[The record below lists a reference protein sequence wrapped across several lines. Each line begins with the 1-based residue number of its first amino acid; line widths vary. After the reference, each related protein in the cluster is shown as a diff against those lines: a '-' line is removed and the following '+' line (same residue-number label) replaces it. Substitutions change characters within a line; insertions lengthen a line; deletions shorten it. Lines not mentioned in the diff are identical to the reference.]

1 MSRVD
6 IDAANIVEGRRER
19 RATKTYWSQYVVEDD
34 PSVRGYDPSR
44 ATLKWLL
51 SDKGYFADVPAEE
64 VAAAIEDSD
73 FSASSSDGEAE
84 ADDGSGSDYS
94 STWSESEEE
103 LHVPRPPQGVG
114 GGKGE
119 DGPRQILPEY

>member
-44 ATLKWLL
+44 ATLRWLL
-51 SDKGYFADVPAEE
+51 SEKGYFADVPPGE
-64 VAAAIEDSD
+64 VAAALDDSD

-84 ADDGSGSDYS
+84 AEDGSGSDYS

-103 LHVPRPPQGVG
+103 LHIPRPPKGVD

-119 DGPRQILPEY
+119 DGPRPVVSEY

>member
-19 RATKTYWSQYVVEDD
+19 RATKTYWSQYVIEDD
-34 PSVRGYDPSR
+34 PTVRGYDPSR

-51 SDKGYFADVPAEE
+51 SEKGYFADVPPEE

-73 FSASSSDGEAE
+73 FSASSDGEAE
-84 ADDGSGSDYS
+84 AEDGSGSDYS

-119 DGPRQILPEY
+119 DGPRPVVSEY

>member
-19 RATKTYWSQYVVEDD
+19 RATKRYWNEYVIEDD
-34 PSVRGYDPSR
+34 PTVRGYDPKQ

-51 SDKGYFADVPAEE
+51 SDKGYFADVPPEE
-64 VAAAIEDSD
+64 VAAAVDGSD
-73 FSASSSDGEAE
+73 FSASSDGEAE
-84 ADDGSGSDYS
+84 AEDGSGSDYS

-103 LHVPRPPQGVG
+103 LHVPRPPEGVD

-119 DGPRQILPEY
+119 DGPRQILPKY